1 MAGPVAA
8 TSLCSSSW
16 DLLAAEASEAQ
27 GPMPYRRL
35 YGRAGEVPYPVLVM
49 GATNSGGK
57 VLCDTDSE
65 CSATQAL
72 PCRVLD
78 RYHPSVIVS
87 VPSDSSRPDL
97 HQLPAGGD
105 RLPGRLAVRPAR

>member
-1 MAGPVAA
+1 
-8 TSLCSSSW
+8 
-16 DLLAAEASEAQ
+16 
-27 GPMPYRRL
+27 MPYRRL

-87 VPSDSSRPDL
+87 VPCAELTGATQASGSVL
-97 HQLPAGGD
+97 G
-105 RLPGRLAVRPAR
+105 V